1 MYRPFHTLE
10 DIRVRMRILGK
21 KSVQSSEMVNVIS
34 LPAYEFVFKY
44 FTHKGDKNQANIV
57 CMEIY

>member
-44 FTHKGDKNQANIV
+44 FTHKGDENQANIV